1 MNQEGKIRAK
11 KMVLEGR
18 LELPW
23 VAPLAPQAS
32 ASAISPPEHNLV
44 YVPLIY
50 TLFAECQAVF
60 RKKTEKSSSKRRKKS
75 KIELEKRKNRG
86 KVKNDPKHSRKPNK

>member
-1 MNQEGKIRAK
+1 
-11 KMVLEGR
+11 MVLEGR

-44 YVPLIY
+44 YVLLIY
-50 TLFAECQAVF
+50 MCFAESQAYF
-60 RKKTEKSSSKRRKKS
+60 RKKTEKSS
-75 KIELEKRKNRG
+75 
-86 KVKNDPKHSRKPNK
+86 

>member
-1 MNQEGKIRAK
+1 
-11 KMVLEGR
+11 MVLEGR

-44 YVPLIY
+44 YVSLIY
-50 TLFAECQAVF
+50 MYFAESQAYF
-60 RKKTEKSSSKRRKKS
+60 GKKTEKSSSKRRKKS
-75 KIELEKRKNRG
+75 KNELEKAEIRG
-86 KVKNDPKHSRKPNK
+86 KVNTITKHSRKPNK

>member
-1 MNQEGKIRAK
+1 
-11 KMVLEGR
+11 MVLEGR

-44 YVPLIY
+44 YVQLIY
-50 TLFAECQAVF
+50 TLFGESQAVL
-60 RKKTEKSSSKRRKKS
+60 RKKTEKSSVKKYKKEKLNWKR
-75 KIELEKRKNRG
+75 
-86 KVKNDPKHSRKPNK
+86 